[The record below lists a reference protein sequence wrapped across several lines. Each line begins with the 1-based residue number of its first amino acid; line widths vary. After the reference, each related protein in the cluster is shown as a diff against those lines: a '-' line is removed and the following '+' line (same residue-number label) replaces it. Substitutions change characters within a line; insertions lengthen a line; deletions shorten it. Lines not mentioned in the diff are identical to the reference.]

1 MQAVA
6 TQWKHDEIAQLEE
19 YLAAPVV
26 ALVDVSG
33 IPARQ
38 MMEMRKSLRVRSVR
52 VRMSRNRLL
61 RRAIDSVAVKRPG
74 LEKLA
79 DAFRK
84 EQLALLTGE
93 GSPFTIFRMLSEA
106 QTQAPAKGGETASA
120 DIIIEKGATPFPA
133 GPIVG
138 EFQRAGFPAA
148 IEKGQIVIRKRHVAV
163 AEGETISAPVAGAL
177 AKLKIFPITMGMEL
191 LGAYDGENFY
201 PPEVLDIDYDE
212 FRGQLQSATAGAFNL
227 AMHARWF
234 SDTTTVP
241 LLSKARRDALA
252 VAHAAAW
259 PSEATIAALLAEA
272 HQQMLGVAGHA
283 GDGADDELK
292 AMQGAAAP
300 AAAAPSAKAEA
311 ASESEDDDEEEEEAS
326 EEDAVSGLGALFE

>member
-38 MMEMRKSLRVRSVR
+38 MMEMRKSLRVSGVR

-61 RRAIDSVAVKRPG
+61 RRAIDSVAAKRPG

-84 EQLALLTGE
+84 EQLALLTSE

-120 DIIIEKGATPFPA
+120 DIVIEKGPTPFPA

-138 EFQRAGFPAA
+138 EFQQAGFPAA
-148 IEKGQIVIRKRHVAV
+148 IQKGQIVIRKRHVAV

-177 AKLKIFPITMGMEL
+177 AKLEIFPITMGMEL

-201 PPEVLDIDYDE
+201 LPEVLDIDYDE

-300 AAAAPSAKAEA
+300 VAAAPSTKAKA

>member
-38 MMEMRKSLRVRSVR
+38 MMEMRKSLREHGVR

-61 RRAIDSVAVKRPG
+61 RRAIEAVAARRPG

-84 EQLALLTGE
+84 EQLALLTGD
-93 GSPFTIFRMLSEA
+93 GSPFTISRLLKAAE
-106 QTQAPAKGGETASA
+106 TLAPAKGGEVAGA
-120 DIIIEKGATPFPA
+120 DIVVEKGVTPFPA

-138 EFQRAGFPAA
+138 EFQQAGFPAV
-148 IEKGQIVIRKRHVAV
+148 IVKGQIEIRKRHVAV
-163 AEGETISAPVAGAL
+163 AGGDTISAQVAAALTKLEIYPV
-177 AKLKIFPITMGMEL
+177 TMGMEL
-191 LGAYDGENFY
+191 LGAYDGQDFY

-212 FRGQLQSATAGAFNL
+212 FHGRLQSAVAGAFNL
-227 AMHARWF
+227 AMHARWL
-234 SDTTTVP
+234 STATTVP
-241 LLSKARRDALA
+241 LVAKARAEALA
-252 VAHAAAW
+252 VAKAAAW
-259 PSEATIAALLAEA
+259 PSEETIAALLAEA
-272 HQQMLGVAGHA
+272 HRQMLGVASHA
-283 GDGADDELK
+283 GDGADEELK
-292 AMQGAAAP
+292 AMQGVTAAAP
-300 AAAAPSAKAEA
+300 AVRAKKAEA
-311 ASESEDDDEEEEEAS
+311 REEPEAEQDEAS
-326 EEDAVSGLGALFE
+326 EEDAVSGLGAMFE

>member
-38 MMEMRKSLRVRSVR
+38 MMEMRKSLRERGVR

-61 RRAIDSVAVKRPG
+61 RRALEAVAAKRPG

-84 EQLALLTGE
+84 EQLALLSGD
-93 GSPFTIFRMLSEA
+93 GSPFTISSLLKAAETM
-106 QTQAPAKGGETASA
+106 APARGGEVASA
-120 DIIIEKGATPFPA
+120 DVVVEKGATPFPA

-138 EFQRAGFPAA
+138 EFQQAGFPAA

-163 AEGETISAPVAGAL
+163 AEATP
-177 AKLKIFPITMGMEL
+177 
-191 LGAYDGENFY
+191 
-201 PPEVLDIDYDE
+201 
-212 FRGQLQSATAGAFNL
+212 FRRKWL
-227 AMHARWF
+227 
-234 SDTTTVP
+234 
-241 LLSKARRDALA
+241 RR
-252 VAHAAAW
+252 
-259 PSEATIAALLAEA
+259 
-272 HQQMLGVAGHA
+272 
-283 GDGADDELK
+283 
-292 AMQGAAAP
+292 
-300 AAAAPSAKAEA
+300 
-311 ASESEDDDEEEEEAS
+311 
-326 EEDAVSGLGALFE
+326 

>member
-38 MMEMRKSLRVRSVR
+38 MMEMRKSLRGRGVR

-61 RRAIDSVAVKRPG
+61 RRAIEAVAAKRPG

-84 EQLALLTGE
+84 EQLALLSGD
-93 GSPFTIFRMLSEA
+93 GSPFTISSLLKAAETM
-106 QTQAPAKGGETASA
+106 APARGGEVASA
-120 DIIIEKGATPFPA
+120 DIVVEKGATPFPA

-138 EFQRAGFPAA
+138 EFQQAGFPAA

-163 AEGETISAPVAGAL
+163 AEGDTISAQVAAALTKLEIYPV
-177 AKLKIFPITMGMEL
+177 TVGMEL
-191 LGAYDGENFY
+191 LGAYDGQDFY

-212 FRGQLQSATAGAFNL
+212 FHGRLQSAVAGAFNL
-227 AMHARWF
+227 AMHARWP
-234 SDTTTVP
+234 SSATTVP
-241 LLSKARRDALA
+241 LIAKARAEALA
-252 VAHAAAW
+252 VAKAAAW
-259 PSEATIAALLAEA
+259 PSKETIAVLLAEA
-272 HQQMLGVAGHA
+272 HQQMLGVASRA
-283 GDGADDELK
+283 GDSADEELK
-292 AMQGAAAP
+292 VMQGATAAAP
-300 AAAAPSAKAEA
+300 AAQAEKVEA
-311 ASESEDDDEEEEEAS
+311 EEEPEAEQDEVS
-326 EEDAVSGLGALFE
+326 EEDAVS